1 LSVLHL
7 PTFESL
13 SEDKCGDPGLV
24 ACNSTPCSQL
34 DEDLTPSLPPLPLE
48 GGEDEGE
55 EEISRE

>member
-1 LSVLHL
+1 MTSKHALSAAL
-7 PTFESL
+7 FGGS
-13 SEDKCGDPGLV
+13 GDPGLV